1 MILQQTQKT
10 SQYFRKIL
18 HWIFIVLWMGII
30 FYFSN
35 QPDLKSSLPNDWDF
49 IFRKIAHI
57 SEFAV
62 LNFLL
67 IKTFSHYKISFKNI
81 LIISFSMSF
90 LYAVLDEY
98 HQNFV
103 LGRHGS
109 VKDIL
114 IDSLG
119 IMIVTIFYPRK
130 NTRINLRP
138 R

>member
-1 MILQQTQKT
+1 MINKI
-10 SQYFRKIL
+10 SQRVLKKLL
-18 HWIFIVLWMGII
+18 HWIFIIFWMGVI

-35 QPDLKSSLPNDWDF
+35 QPSLKSGLPNNWDF
-49 IFRKIAHI
+49 IFRKMAHI

-67 IKTFSHYKISFKNI
+67 IRTFSHYKISFKNI
-81 LIISFSMSF
+81 LIISFSLSF

-119 IMIVTIFYPRK
+119 ILIVTIFYPRK
-130 NTRINLRP
+130 NTRINPRP